1 MTDELVDC
9 IYTVVCLLAWG
20 LLCLV
25 VLGRLLFSFL

>member
-1 MTDELVDC
+1 MTDELVD
-9 IYTVVCLLAWG
+9 YTLVVCLLAWG